1 VFFFFDVAKY
11 FLQEIL
17 LDKITINNKTFF
29 KIFNM
34 TLLIHVL
41 GNRDKLSFYG
51 IFVCEKIFFKA
62 MMYFYLIKKKI
73 KNSDC
78 KMSDFFSFFIFFNFF
93 FT

>member
-1 VFFFFDVAKY
+1 
-11 FLQEIL
+11 
-17 LDKITINNKTFF
+17 
-29 KIFNM
+29 M

-41 GNRDKLSFYG
+41 GNRDELSFYG
-51 IFVCEKIFFKA
+51 IFICEKIIFKA

-93 FT
+93 LPETQLISIVAYVKLFSNLLNKA